1 VVATNLSSC
10 SQTGPAVLR
19 THLHFPLLRHLPP
32 PKPRELHPF
41 TQKGTA
47 FISLVSRVH
56 LVSALTVFFILS
68 RLFFMLHDLSCHH
81 SHQSFLGVYTLLDEH
96 AHDSTKSRSYNHVSS
111 AGIRAVHDLSACTWR
126 VFDSDDCVAHWADS
140 PPSAS
145 PESLHRKQF
154 TIAPIPRNYVRHML
168 ISR

>member
-1 VVATNLSSC
+1 MFTNRPSSAPPFAFPVAPPFAAPKAARTPSFHTKGNCLHLSGVE
-10 SQTGPAVLR
+10 GPLGLR
-19 THLHFPLLRHLPP
+19 IN
-32 PKPRELHPF
+32 
-41 TQKGTA
+41 G
-47 FISLVSRVH
+47 I
-56 LVSALTVFFILS
+56 FFILS

-145 PESLHRKQF
+145 PESLHRKQS
-154 TIAPIPRNYVRHML
+154 TIAHIPSKFVRRL
-168 ISR
+168 LSL